1 MKKTKTVITADR
13 RKAFGTVKPGVL
25 FPVPDTLAHMP
36 ADYGVFFSEIKA
48 IVARERIKAV
58 MAANATM
65 VLMYW
70 DLGQSIL
77 LRQRNEGWGARVI
90 DRLSH
95 DLKSAFPDMTGFSP
109 RNLKYMRQFSEAW
122 PDRAIVQRTVA
133 LLPWRSNL
141 TLLDKLSDPD
151 IRLWYADKALEL
163 GMGKD
168 MLVFQSRTRG
178 RQAMNPPLIS
188 QGTQP

>member
-70 DLGQSIL
+70 DLGQSL
-77 LRQRNEGWGARVI
+77 AAPAQ
-90 DRLSH
+90 
-95 DLKSAFPDMTGFSP
+95 
-109 RNLKYMRQFSEAW
+109 
-122 PDRAIVQRTVA
+122 
-133 LLPWRSNL
+133 
-141 TLLDKLSDPD
+141 
-151 IRLWYADKALEL
+151 
-163 GMGKD
+163 
-168 MLVFQSRTRG
+168 
-178 RQAMNPPLIS
+178 
-188 QGTQP
+188 

>member
-1 MKKTKTVITADR
+1 MKKTKTVTTADR

-70 DLGQSIL
+70 DMGQSIL

-95 DLKSAFPDMTGFSP
+95 DLKSAFQDMTGFSP
-109 RNLKYMRQFSEAW
+109 RNLKYMRDLQNSTS
-122 PDRAIVQRTVA
+122 Q
-133 LLPWRSNL
+133 SN
-141 TLLDKLSDPD
+141 
-151 IRLWYADKALEL
+151 
-163 GMGKD
+163 
-168 MLVFQSRTRG
+168 
-178 RQAMNPPLIS
+178 
-188 QGTQP
+188 